1 MTTKSTKTVSK
12 RASSAKTETSATETK
27 KTTTPVS
34 SKKTSKKQE
43 PVVQPEPVQE
53 DVEVEVA
60 EPKQRRQPTRETYE
74 TDGDSLVESIR
85 GEIDAIRG
93 SDKKKG
99 TGVKFL
105 RAVSKRVKQLV
116 ADGLRISKQKQKSN
130 RKSNTTS
137 GFMKQVAV
145 SKEMCKFANWDP
157 AQQRSRVEVTKFI
170 CDYIKDHNLQN
181 PEDRRQIVPDDKLS
195 KLLNFDPKKSDKP
208 LTYYTLQRVI
218 QPHFP
223 KTAQK

>member
-1 MTTKSTKTVSK
+1 MATKSTKTVSK
-12 RASSAKTETSATETK
+12 RASTAKTEAPVETK
-27 KTTTPVS
+27 KTTTPAA

-43 PVVQPEPVQE
+43 TVVQPEPVQE
-53 DVEVEVA
+53 EEVA
-60 EPKQRRQPTRETYE
+60 EPKQRRQPTRESFE
-74 TDGDSLVESIR
+74 TDGDSLVEYIR
-85 GEIDAIRG
+85 AEIDAIRG

-99 TGVKFL
+99 TGVKTL

-223 KTAQK
+223 KPAQK